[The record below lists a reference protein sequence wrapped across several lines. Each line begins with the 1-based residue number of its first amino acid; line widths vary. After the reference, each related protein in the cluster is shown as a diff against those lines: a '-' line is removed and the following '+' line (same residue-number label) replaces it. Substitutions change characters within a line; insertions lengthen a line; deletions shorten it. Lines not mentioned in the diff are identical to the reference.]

1 MARLFCQT
9 VVDSWRWRRKQRSLE
24 SRWWYRW
31 WWKGFPSEKANAA
44 AAAAAGRGRR
54 RRSRA
59 RAQQEGP
66 QWVEFDARSFQREAL
81 SKREATQ
88 CALPGEEMAELK
100 EEDTAP
106 PPPPSFAS
114 HHTMGYSELGPKS
127 PGGGGGGSAGRS
139 SFCSVPPNMV
149 VYLIEAGWERCAPTL
164 RCNPMLQLY
173 ALEAA
178 TPCTQAA
185 TPCAQAA
192 TPRAQ
197 V

>member
-44 AAAAAGRGRR
+44 TAAAAAGRGRR

-100 EEDTAP
+100 EEDTA
-106 PPPPSFAS
+106 PPSFAS

-185 TPCAQAA
+185 TP
-192 TPRAQ
+192 RAQ